1 MGGCATKPK
10 VEGEKAA
17 AAPVTE
23 EEVVGDGEKVGMAD
37 RGIVEVGEKSEAVS
51 RRQSLSNLLNEAEE
65 EKDTANGNDQL
76 TGSSE
81 QELKSQ
87 SESVKQERAP
97 ENGAQSTELTKQKL
111 PSDLANQVPA
121 VAEETF
127 DHCKSELAEAETPE
141 LTVPQVV
148 KSEALKAVEVATPK
162 LEEVTAVISASSETS
177 KPVEVIK
184 TDDAAPVVPKSETP
198 KPSEVSKTEVATP
211 VALKS
216 ETPTPSEVS
225 KTEIAAPVVTKSE
238 TPKPSEVTKTE
249 DVATVVLKP
258 ETPKPSEVSK
268 TEDPAPVV
276 LKSEVPKPSEVKKE
290 DVSAPML
297 TETPKPS
304 EPTKTTFAPV
314 ETKNNVE
321 VKEAPLKVVQ
331 EKTLEET
338 KTKSSEQKPTASES
352 AKA

>member
-87 SESVKQERAP
+87 SESVKQELAP

-111 PSDLANQVPA
+111 PSDLAKQVPA

-127 DHCKSELAEAETPE
+127 DDCKSELAEAETPE
-141 LTVPQVV
+141 LIVPQVV
-148 KSEALKAVEVATPK
+148 KSEALKVVEVATPK
-162 LEEVTAVISASSETS
+162 LEEVTAVIPASSETS

-184 TDDAAPVVPKSETP
+184 TDNAAPVVLKSETP

-304 EPTKTTFAPV
+304 EPTKTTFVPV

-321 VKEAPLKVVQ
+321 VKEAPLKVAH